1 MAGANDM
8 GRPDERLER
17 QITTFAS
24 EVAASLGDR
33 LVCLALHGS
42 AAGDDYVDARSDVNS
57 VVVLRKV
64 TMECLEALSP
74 VVARWERRRFGIPL
88 VLDEDFIARGADT
101 FPMELEDIR
110 RQHRLLS
117 GSDVLKD
124 IHIEPLALRRQC
136 EQEARGKLLR
146 LRALYLS
153 TSGAPSALER
163 LMLDSL
169 KSILILLRHLIRLRG
184 EDIGQ
189 SYTDA
194 LTHGTA
200 LLGPLP
206 LMQSLLDHRRGVT
219 RLVPRGLHA
228 EFRAYLDEVERIVG
242 ALDALGA

>member
-1 MAGANDM
+1 MAGANM
-8 GRPDERLER
+8 GQPDERLER
-17 QITTFAS
+17 QISTFAS
-24 EVAASLGDR
+24 EVSAALGDR

-42 AAGDDYVDARSDVNS
+42 AAGDDYVELRSDVNS
-57 VVVLRKV
+57 VVVVQSV
-64 TMECLEALSP
+64 TMDCLDALAP

-88 VLDEDFIARGADT
+88 VIDEAFIERGSDT

-110 RQHRLLS
+110 RQHRVLS
-117 GSDVLKD
+117 GRDVLTS
-124 IHIEPLALRRQC
+124 IHIDPTALRRQC

-169 KSILILLRHLIRLRG
+169 KSILILLRHLLRLRG
-184 EDIGQ
+184 EDVGQ
-189 SYTDA
+189 SYTQA
-194 LTHGTA
+194 LTQGA
-200 LLGPLP
+200 AVLGPLP
-206 LMQSLLDHRRGVT
+206 LMQSLLDHRRGLT

-228 EFRAYLDEVERIVG
+228 QFRAYLDEVERIVG

>member
-1 MAGANDM
+1 M

-24 EVAASLGDR
+24 EVAAALGDR

-42 AAGDDYVDARSDVNS
+42 AAGDDYVEARSDVNS
-57 VVVLRKV
+57 VIVVPTV
-64 TMECLEALSP
+64 TMECLEALAP

-88 VLDEDFIARGADT
+88 VIDEAFLDRGSDT

-110 RQHRLLS
+110 RQHRVLA
-117 GSDVLKD
+117 GRDVLTG
-124 IHIEPLALRRQC
+124 IRIERDALRRQC

-169 KSILILLRHLIRLRG
+169 KSILILLRHMLRLRG
-184 EDIGQ
+184 EDVGQ
-189 SYTDA
+189 TYSEA
-194 LTHGTA
+194 LSEGA
-200 LLGPLP
+200 RVLGPLP

-219 RLVPRGLHA
+219 RLVPRGLHG

>member
-1 MAGANDM
+1 M

-17 QITTFAS
+17 QITTYAS
-24 EVAASLGDR
+24 EVGTALGDQ
-33 LVCLALHGS
+33 LTCLALHGS
-42 AAGDDYVDARSDVNS
+42 AAGDDFVEARSDVNT
-57 VVVLRKV
+57 VVVV
-64 TMECLEALSP
+64 PIVSMEVLESLGP

-88 VLDEDFIARGADT
+88 VIDEPFLTRGTDT

-110 RQHRLLS
+110 RQHRVLA
-117 GSDVLKD
+117 GRDVLTA
-124 IHIEPLALRRQC
+124 IHVEPGALRRQC

-169 KSILILLRHLIRLRG
+169 KSILILLRHLLRLRG
-184 EDIGQ
+184 DEVGQ
-189 SYTDA
+189 SYADA
-194 LTHGTA
+194 LAGGA
-200 LLGPLP
+200 AVLGPFP
-206 LMQSLLDHRRGVT
+206 LMQALLDHRQGLT

-242 ALDALGA
+242 ALDALDA